1 MNMPFKI
8 YYSNC
13 IQQYN
18 NCLYPNEVDVIDIES
33 LKKAVSHD
41 YVCAKY
47 KDNYRSIDNF
57 ISSNCVG
64 VDFDNDHSNNPDDW
78 ITSTSIK
85 EMFSGVPYLVHY
97 SKSHMKPKV
106 GKGKTEY
113 GPRPR
118 FHVIF
123 LIDEITNAD
132 EYKAIKE
139 RLYDYCPLID
149 PNAKDSARFLAGTAE
164 PLVEYHEG
172 TITLN
177 NFLDDVISEKA
188 FSELGE
194 VIPEGSRN
202 ATMHKIACS
211 LLVKYGISDESK
223 SKYKEASTKCNPP
236 LDKDELNLIWK
247 SAAKFYKN
255 KVITNP
261 SYTKPE
267 EYNKPTEIKW
277 DTPIPFEKPTL
288 PTFPVDALPKIIRD
302 YVVAVAETTQTPV
315 DMAATASLAIM
326 SLCMQGRYRIDGKA
340 DWNEPVN
347 LYTLIIAESSER
359 KSAIISFMTRPVNE
373 YELNYN
379 NTNAGRF
386 EASRMRKSAL
396 ESKKKTV
403 ESQYAK
409 GKASE
414 TDLTEIADK
423 VASFKEEKPK
433 KLYVDDITTE
443 KLTSILSDSGGKTA
457 IISTEGGIF
466 DVLAGMYNKSVNID
480 VFLKGYSGDTIRVDR
495 IGRPSEL
502 IQKPALTILLS
513 VQPSVLSQLI
523 SNSTF
528 EGKGLTTRFLYALP
542 ESLIGK
548 RKFHTSPIPP
558 EVSRLYDMKIKDV
571 LNEEENLID
580 NQTVRLDSEASSL
593 FEAFHDENEKI
604 MGENTEI
611 KTWRGKLV
619 GNVLRIS
626 ALLARFN
633 KDQFN
638 PFFDITPPLVVSKD
652 DMANAIL
659 IGKYYIEHAK
669 ASYLLMGIDP
679 INKQAE
685 YVLANIKK
693 NGFYEFSKRDI
704 LRASRSYKTVDAI
717 TPVLNRLVEYG
728 YIQVKQTNK
737 KTESY
742 LSNPI
747 IFNQNNKEEKHNE
760 QKD

>member
-1 MNMPFKI
+1 MNIPFKI

-18 NCLYPNEVDVIDIES
+18 NCLYPNEVDVTDIES

-64 VDFDNDHSNNPDDW
+64 VDIDNDHSNNPDDW
-78 ITSTSIK
+78 VISASIN

-97 SKSHMKPKV
+97 SKSHMKPKI

-123 LIDEITNAD
+123 LIDEITNAE

-149 PNAKDSARFLAGTAE
+149 PNAKDSARFLAGTTE
-164 PLVEYHEG
+164 PLVEYHKG

-177 NFLDDVISEKA
+177 KFLDDVISEKA

-223 SKYKEASTKCNPP
+223 SKYREAANKCNPP
-236 LDKDELNLIWK
+236 LEKDELNLIWK

-255 KVITNP
+255 KVVTNP
-261 SYTKPE
+261 NYTKPE
-267 EYNKPTEIKW
+267 EYNNPAEIKW

-302 YVVAVAETTQTPV
+302 YVIAVAETTQTPV

-347 LYTLIIAESSER
+347 LYTLIIAEPSER

-396 ESKKKTV
+396 ESKKKTI
-403 ESQYAK
+403 ETQYAK

-414 TDLTEIADK
+414 TDLTEIAEK
-423 VASFKEEKPK
+423 VANFKEEKPK

-443 KLTSILSDSGGKTA
+443 KLTSILSDSDGKTA

-528 EGKGLTTRFLYALP
+528 EGKGLTKRFLYTLP
-542 ESLIGK
+542 KSLIGK

-580 NQTVRLDSEASSL
+580 NQIVRLSSEASTL

-638 PFFDITPPLVVSKD
+638 PFFDITPPLVVSKE

-659 IGKYYIEHAK
+659 IGRYYIEHAK
-669 ASYLLMGIDP
+669 ASYSLMGIDP

-693 NGFYEFSKRDI
+693 NGFYEFTKRDI
-704 LRASRSYKTVDAI
+704 LRASRSFKTVESL

-747 IFNQNNKEEKHNE
+747 IFNQKNKEEK
-760 QKD
+760 

>member
-1 MNMPFKI
+1 MPFKI

>member
-1 MNMPFKI
+1 MNITFKI

-18 NCLYPNEVDVIDIES
+18 NCLYPNEVDVTDIES

-64 VDFDNDHSNNPDDW
+64 VDFDNDHSNNQDDW
-78 ITSTSIK
+78 VTSTSIK

-97 SKSHMKPKV
+97 SKSHMKPKI
-106 GKGKTEY
+106 GKSKTEY

-132 EYKAIKE
+132 DYKAIKE

-177 NFLDDVISEKA
+177 KFLDDVYSEKA

-223 SKYKEASTKCNPP
+223 TKYREASSKCNSP
-236 LDKDELNLIWK
+236 LEKDELNLIWK

-255 KVITNP
+255 KVVTNP

-267 EYNKPTEIKW
+267 EYNKPSEIKW

-288 PTFPVDALPKIIRD
+288 PTFPVDALPKIIKD

-347 LYTLIIAESSER
+347 LYTLIIAEPSER

-396 ESKKKTV
+396 ESKKKTI
-403 ESQYAK
+403 ETQYAK

-414 TDLTEIADK
+414 TDLTDIAEK
-423 VASFKEEKPK
+423 VANFK
-433 KLYVDDITTE
+433 
-443 KLTSILSDSGGKTA
+443 
-457 IISTEGGIF
+457 
-466 DVLAGMYNKSVNID
+466 
-480 VFLKGYSGDTIRVDR
+480 
-495 IGRPSEL
+495 
-502 IQKPALTILLS
+502 
-513 VQPSVLSQLI
+513 
-523 SNSTF
+523 
-528 EGKGLTTRFLYALP
+528 
-542 ESLIGK
+542 
-548 RKFHTSPIPP
+548 
-558 EVSRLYDMKIKDV
+558 
-571 LNEEENLID
+571 
-580 NQTVRLDSEASSL
+580 
-593 FEAFHDENEKI
+593 
-604 MGENTEI
+604 
-611 KTWRGKLV
+611 
-619 GNVLRIS
+619 
-626 ALLARFN
+626 
-633 KDQFN
+633 
-638 PFFDITPPLVVSKD
+638 
-652 DMANAIL
+652 
-659 IGKYYIEHAK
+659 
-669 ASYLLMGIDP
+669 
-679 INKQAE
+679 
-685 YVLANIKK
+685 
-693 NGFYEFSKRDI
+693 
-704 LRASRSYKTVDAI
+704 
-717 TPVLNRLVEYG
+717 
-728 YIQVKQTNK
+728 
-737 KTESY
+737 
-742 LSNPI
+742 
-747 IFNQNNKEEKHNE
+747 
-760 QKD
+760 

>member
-18 NCLYPNEVDVIDIES
+18 NCLYPNEVDVTDIES

-78 ITSTSIK
+78 VTSTSIK

-132 EYKAIKE
+132 DYKAIKE

-149 PNAKDSARFLAGTAE
+149 PNAKDSARFLAGTTE

-177 NFLDDVISEKA
+177 KFLDDVISEKA
-188 FSELGE
+188 FSELVK

-223 SKYKEASTKCNPP
+223 SKYREASSKCNPP
-236 LDKDELNLIWK
+236 LEKDELNLIWK

-255 KVITNP
+255 KVVTNP
-261 SYTKPE
+261 NYTKPE

-288 PTFPVDALPKIIRD
+288 PTFPVDALPKIIKD

-347 LYTLIIAESSER
+347 LYTLIIAEPSER

-396 ESKKKTV
+396 ESKKKTI
-403 ESQYAK
+403 ETQYAK

-414 TDLTEIADK
+414 TDLTEIAEK
-423 VASFKEEKPK
+423 VANFKEEKPK

-558 EVSRLYDMKIKDV
+558 DVSRLYDMKIKDV

-580 NQTVRLDSEASSL
+580 NQIVRLSSEASSL

-659 IGKYYIEHAK
+659 IGRYYIEHAK
-669 ASYLLMGIDP
+669 ASYSLMGIDP

-704 LRASRSYKTVDAI
+704 LRASRSFKTVEAL

-737 KTESY
+737 KIESY

-747 IFNQNNKEEKHNE
+747 IFNQNNKEEK
-760 QKD
+760 

>member
-1 MNMPFKI
+1 
-8 YYSNC
+8 
-13 IQQYN
+13 
-18 NCLYPNEVDVIDIES
+18 
-33 LKKAVSHD
+33 
-41 YVCAKY
+41 
-47 KDNYRSIDNF
+47 
-57 ISSNCVG
+57 
-64 VDFDNDHSNNPDDW
+64 
-78 ITSTSIK
+78 
-85 EMFSGVPYLVHY
+85 
-97 SKSHMKPKV
+97 MKPKV

-149 PNAKDSARFLAGTAE
+149 PNAKDSARFLAGTTE

-172 TITLN
+172 IITLN
-177 NFLDDVISEKA
+177 KFLDDVISEKA

-194 VIPEGSRN
+194 TIPEGSRN

-223 SKYKEASTKCNPP
+223 SKYREAANKCNPP
-236 LDKDELNLIWK
+236 LEKDELNLIWK

-255 KVITNP
+255 KVVTNP

-267 EYNKPTEIKW
+267 EYNKPAEIKW

-288 PTFPVDALPKIIRD
+288 PTFPVDALPKIIKD

-326 SLCMQGRYRIDGKA
+326 SLCMQGRYRIYGKA

-347 LYTLIIAESSER
+347 LYTLIIAEPSER

-396 ESKKKTV
+396 ENKKKTI
-403 ESQYAK
+403 ETQYAK

-414 TDLTEIADK
+414 TDLTEIAEK
-423 VASFKEEKPK
+423 VANFKEEKPK

-443 KLTSILSDSGGKTA
+443 KLTSILSDSDGKTA

-495 IGRPSEL
+495 I
-502 IQKPALTILLS
+502 
-513 VQPSVLSQLI
+513 
-523 SNSTF
+523 
-528 EGKGLTTRFLYALP
+528 
-542 ESLIGK
+542 
-548 RKFHTSPIPP
+548 
-558 EVSRLYDMKIKDV
+558 
-571 LNEEENLID
+571 
-580 NQTVRLDSEASSL
+580 
-593 FEAFHDENEKI
+593 
-604 MGENTEI
+604 
-611 KTWRGKLV
+611 
-619 GNVLRIS
+619 
-626 ALLARFN
+626 
-633 KDQFN
+633 
-638 PFFDITPPLVVSKD
+638 
-652 DMANAIL
+652 
-659 IGKYYIEHAK
+659 
-669 ASYLLMGIDP
+669 
-679 INKQAE
+679 
-685 YVLANIKK
+685 
-693 NGFYEFSKRDI
+693 
-704 LRASRSYKTVDAI
+704 
-717 TPVLNRLVEYG
+717 
-728 YIQVKQTNK
+728 
-737 KTESY
+737 
-742 LSNPI
+742 
-747 IFNQNNKEEKHNE
+747 
-760 QKD
+760 

>member
-18 NCLYPNEVDVIDIES
+18 NCLYPNEVDVTDIES

-78 ITSTSIK
+78 VTSTSIK

-132 EYKAIKE
+132 DYKAIKE

-149 PNAKDSARFLAGTAE
+149 PNAKDSARFLAGTTE

-177 NFLDDVISEKA
+177 KFLDDVISEKA

-223 SKYKEASTKCNPP
+223 TKYREAANKCNPP
-236 LDKDELNLIWK
+236 LEKDELNLIWK

-255 KVITNP
+255 KVVTNP

-267 EYNKPTEIKW
+267 EYNKPIEIKW

-288 PTFPVDALPKIIRD
+288 PTFPIDALPKIIRD

-326 SLCMQGRYRIDGKA
+326 SLCMQGRYKVIGKA

-347 LYTLIIAESSER
+347 LYTLIIAEPSER
-359 KSAIISFMTRPVNE
+359 KSAIIGLMLRPINE
-373 YELNYN
+373 YELKYN
-379 NTNAGRF
+379 QDNGYRF
-386 EASRMRKSAL
+386 EASRIHKSAL
-396 ESKKKTV
+396 EIKKKTI
-403 ESQYAK
+403 ENQFAK
-409 GKASE
+409 GKA
-414 TDLTEIADK
+414 TENDVTEVSK
-423 VASFKEEKPK
+423 QLDSFKEVKPK

-443 KLTSILSDSGGKTA
+443 KLTSVLADSDGRTA
-457 IISTEGGIF
+457 VISTEGGIF

-480 VFLKGYSGDTIRVDR
+480 VFLKSYSGDSIRVDR
-495 IGRPSEL
+495 IGRSGSFIKHPT
-502 IQKPALTILLS
+502 LTILLS

-523 SNSTF
+523 SNTTF

-548 RKFHTSPIPP
+548 RKFHTSPIPS
-558 EVSRLYDMKIKDV
+558 EVSRLYDMKVKDV

-580 NQTVRLDSEASSL
+580 DQIVRLSSEASAI

-638 PFFDITPPLVVSKD
+638 PFFDITPSLEISKD
-652 DMANAIL
+652 DMANAIS
-659 IGKYYIEHAK
+659 IGRYYIEHAK
-669 ASYLLMGIDP
+669 ASYSLMGIDP

-685 YVLANIKK
+685 YVLSNIKK
-693 NGFYEFSKRDI
+693 NGFYEFSKRNI
-704 LRASRSYKTVDAI
+704 LRASRSFKTVEAL

-747 IFNQNNKEEKHNE
+747 IFNQNNKEEK
-760 QKD
+760 

>member
-1 MNMPFKI
+1 MNIPFKI
-8 YYSNC
+8 YCSNC

-18 NCLYPNEVDVIDIES
+18 NCLYPNEVEVTDIES

-78 ITSTSIK
+78 VTSTSIK

-132 EYKAIKE
+132 EYKALKE

-149 PNAKDSARFLAGTAE
+149 PNAKDSARFLAGTNE

-177 NFLDDVISEKA
+177 KFLDDVISEKA
-188 FSELGE
+188 FRELGE
-194 VIPEGSRN
+194 VIPEGLRN

-223 SKYKEASTKCNPP
+223 SKYREASSKCNPP
-236 LDKDELNLIWK
+236 LEKDELNLIWK

-255 KVITNP
+255 KVVTNP

-267 EYNKPTEIKW
+267 IYNKPTEIKW

-288 PTFPVDALPKIIRD
+288 PTFPVDALPKIIKD
-302 YVVAVAETTQTPV
+302 YVVALAETTQTPV

-347 LYTLIIAESSER
+347 LYTLIIAEPSER

-379 NTNAGRF
+379 NTNEGRF

-396 ESKKKTV
+396 ESKKKTI
-403 ESQYAK
+403 ETQYAK

-414 TDLTEIADK
+414 TDLTEIAEK
-423 VASFKEEKPK
+423 VANFKEEKPK

-580 NQTVRLDSEASSL
+580 NQIVRLSSEASSL

-626 ALLARFN
+626 AILARFN

-638 PFFDITPPLVVSKD
+638 PFFDITPPLVVSKE
-652 DMANAIL
+652 DMANAIS
-659 IGKYYIEHAK
+659 IGRYYIEHAK
-669 ASYLLMGIDP
+669 ASYSLMGIDP

-685 YVLANIKK
+685 YVIANIKK

-747 IFNQNNKEEKHNE
+747 IFNQNNKEEK
-760 QKD
+760 

>member
-1 MNMPFKI
+1 MNITFKI

-18 NCLYPNEVDVIDIES
+18 NCLYPNEVDVTDIES

-64 VDFDNDHSNNPDDW
+64 VDFDNDHSNNQDDW
-78 ITSTSIK
+78 VTSTSIK

-97 SKSHMKPKV
+97 SKSHMKPKI
-106 GKGKTEY
+106 GKSKTEY

-132 EYKAIKE
+132 DYKAIKE

-177 NFLDDVISEKA
+177 KFLDDVYSEKA

-223 SKYKEASTKCNPP
+223 TKYREASSKCNPP
-236 LDKDELNLIWK
+236 LEKDELNLIWK

-255 KVITNP
+255 KVVTNP

-267 EYNKPTEIKW
+267 EYNKPSEIKW

-288 PTFPVDALPKIIRD
+288 PTFPVDALPKIIKD

-315 DMAATASLAIM
+315 DMTATASLAIM

-347 LYTLIIAESSER
+347 LYTLIIAEPSER

-396 ESKKKTV
+396 ESKKKTI
-403 ESQYAK
+403 ETQYAK

-414 TDLTEIADK
+414 TDLTDIAEK
-423 VASFKEEKPK
+423 VANFKEEKPK

-580 NQTVRLDSEASSL
+580 NQIVRLSSDASSL

-659 IGKYYIEHAK
+659 IGRYYIEHAK
-669 ASYLLMGIDP
+669 ASYSLMGIDP
-679 INKQAE
+679 INKLAE

-704 LRASRSYKTVDAI
+704 L
-717 TPVLNRLVEYG
+717 
-728 YIQVKQTNK
+728 
-737 KTESY
+737 
-742 LSNPI
+742 
-747 IFNQNNKEEKHNE
+747 
-760 QKD
+760 

>member
-1 MNMPFKI
+1 MRPFDL
-8 YYSNC
+8 YYAKVT
-13 IQQYN
+13 QQYN
-18 NCLYPNEVDVIDIES
+18 NSDYPFLAHIES
-33 LKKAVSHD
+33 INDLKKVVIYD
-41 YVCAKY
+41 IVGAKY
-47 KDNYRSIDNF
+47 KNNHRGKDNF
-57 ISSNCVG
+57 IESNCILL
-64 VDFDNDHSNNPDDW
+64 DIDNDHTEDKSLHVDHNVLAASIMPDVEFYAN
-78 ITSTSIK
+78 T
-85 EMFSGVPYLVHY
+85 
-97 SKSHMKPKV
+97 SKSHNKWKDN
-106 GKGKTEY
+106 Y
-113 GPRPR
+113 SPRPR
-118 FHVIF
+118 EHFMF
-123 LIDEITNAD
+123 PLSKSITSAD
-132 EYKAIKE
+132 EYSALKDKICEYFPFFDNK
-139 RLYDYCPLID
+139 
-149 PNAKDSARFLAGTAE
+149 AKDSARFLAGNIETE
-164 PLVEYHEG
+164 VYYHSGSITIDEYIKDLE
-172 TITLN
+172 N
-177 NFLDDVISEKA
+177 EKT
-188 FSELGE
+188 FESLGE
-194 VIPEGSRN
+194 IIPEGSRN

-211 LLVKYGISDESK
+211 LIIKYGICDTSK
-223 SKYKEASTKCNPP
+223 EKYKEASTKCNPP
-236 LDKDELNLIWK
+236 LEKDELNTIWK
-247 SAAKFYKN
+247 SAAKFYKS

-261 SYTKPE
+261 EYKQPAD
-267 EYNKPTEIKW
+267 YNKTPEVKW
-277 DTPIPFEKPTL
+277 DTPIPFAKVTL
-288 PTFPVDALPKIIRD
+288 PTFPVDALPKVIKD

-326 SLCMQGRYRIDGKA
+326 SLCMQGRYKVVGKA
-340 DWNEPVN
+340 DWTEPVN
-347 LYTLIIAESSER
+347 LYTLIIAEPSER
-359 KSAIISFMTRPVNE
+359 KSAIIGFMTRPVNE

-379 NTNAGRF
+379 QFNAARF

-396 ESKKKTV
+396 ETKKKTI

-409 GKASE
+409 GKATE
-414 TDLTEIADK
+414 NDVTDIAEQITN
-423 VASFKEEKPK
+423 FKEIKPK

-457 IISTEGGIF
+457 VISTEGGIF

-495 IGRPSEL
+495 IGRQSEL
-502 IQKPALTILLS
+502 IKNPSLTILLS

-523 SNSTF
+523 NNATF
-528 EGKGLTTRFLYALP
+528 EGKGLTTRFLYAIP

-548 RKFHTSPIPP
+548 RKFNTSPIPS
-558 EVSRLYDMKIKDV
+558 EISRLYDMKIKDV

-580 NQTVRLDSEASSL
+580 NQIVRLSGEASSL
-593 FEAFHDENEKI
+593 FEAFHNENEKI

-638 PFFDITPPLVVSKD
+638 PFFDITPPLVVSEE
-652 DMANAIL
+652 DMSNAIL
-659 IGKYYIEHAK
+659 IGRYYIEHAK
-669 ASYLLMGIDP
+669 ASYSIMGIDP

-704 LRASRSYKTVDAI
+704 LRASRSFKTVESL

-747 IFNQNNKEEKHNE
+747 IFNQNNKEEK
-760 QKD
+760 

>member
-1 MNMPFKI
+1 MNIPFKI

-18 NCLYPNEVDVIDIES
+18 NCLYPNEVDVTDIES

-64 VDFDNDHSNNPDDW
+64 VDIDNDHSNNPDDW
-78 ITSTSIK
+78 VISASIN

-97 SKSHMKPKV
+97 SKSHMKPKI

-123 LIDEITNAD
+123 LIDEITNAE

-149 PNAKDSARFLAGTAE
+149 PNAKDSARFLAGTTE
-164 PLVEYHEG
+164 PLVEYHKG

-177 NFLDDVISEKA
+177 KFLDDVISEKA

-223 SKYKEASTKCNPP
+223 SKYREAANKCNPP
-236 LDKDELNLIWK
+236 LEKDELNLIWK

-255 KVITNP
+255 KVVTNP
-261 SYTKPE
+261 NYIKPE
-267 EYNKPTEIKW
+267 EYNNPAEIKW

-302 YVVAVAETTQTPV
+302 YVIAVAETTQTPV

-347 LYTLIIAESSER
+347 LYTLIIAEPSER

-396 ESKKKTV
+396 ESKKKTI
-403 ESQYAK
+403 ETQYAK

-414 TDLTEIADK
+414 TDLTEIAEK
-423 VASFKEEKPK
+423 VANFKEEKPK

-443 KLTSILSDSGGKTA
+443 KLTSILSDSDGKTA

-528 EGKGLTTRFLYALP
+528 EGKGLTTRFLYTLP
-542 ESLIGK
+542 KSLIGK

-580 NQTVRLDSEASSL
+580 NQIVRLSSEASTL

-638 PFFDITPPLVVSKD
+638 PFFDITPPLVVSKE

-659 IGKYYIEHAK
+659 IGRYYIEHAK
-669 ASYLLMGIDP
+669 ASYSLMGIDT

-693 NGFYEFSKRDI
+693 NGFYEFTKRDI
-704 LRASRSYKTVDAI
+704 LRASRSFKTVESL

-747 IFNQNNKEEKHNE
+747 IFNQKNKEEK
-760 QKD
+760 

>member
-1 MNMPFKI
+1 MNIPFKI

-18 NCLYPNEVDVIDIES
+18 NCLYPNEVDVTDIES

-78 ITSTSIK
+78 VTSTSIQ
-85 EMFSGVPYLVHY
+85 EMFSGVPFLVHY
-97 SKSHMKPKV
+97 SKSHMKPKT

-113 GPRPR
+113 SPRPR

-132 EYKAIKE
+132 DYKAIKE

-149 PNAKDSARFLAGTAE
+149 PNAKDSARFLAGTTE

-177 NFLDDVISEKA
+177 KFLDDVISEKA
-188 FSELGE
+188 FSELDE

-202 ATMHKIACS
+202 ATMHRIACS

-223 SKYKEASTKCNPP
+223 SKYREASSKCNPP
-236 LDKDELNLIWK
+236 LEKDELNLIWK

-255 KVITNP
+255 KVVTNP
-261 SYTKPE
+261 SYKKPE
-267 EYNKPTEIKW
+267 EYNKPAEIKW

-288 PTFPVDALPKIIRD
+288 PTFPIDALPKIIRD

-347 LYTLIIAESSER
+347 LYTLIIAEPSER

-396 ESKKKTV
+396 ESKKKTI
-403 ESQYAK
+403 ETQYAK

-414 TDLTEIADK
+414 TDLTEIAEK
-423 VASFKEEKPK
+423 VANFKEEKPK

-558 EVSRLYDMKIKDV
+558 EVSRLYDMKIKDI

-580 NQTVRLDSEASSL
+580 NQIVRLSSEASTL

-638 PFFDITPPLVVSKD
+638 PFFDITPPLVVSKE
-652 DMANAIL
+652 DMANAIS
-659 IGKYYIEHAK
+659 IGRYYIEHAK
-669 ASYLLMGIDP
+669 ASYSLMGIDP

-704 LRASRSYKTVDAI
+704 LRASRSFKNVDSL

-747 IFNQNNKEEKHNE
+747 IFNQNNKEEK
-760 QKD
+760 

>member
-1 MNMPFKI
+1 MNIPFKI

-13 IQQYN
+13 LQQYN
-18 NCLYPNEVDVIDIES
+18 NCLYPNEVDVTDIES

-78 ITSTSIK
+78 VTSTSIN
-85 EMFSGVPYLVHY
+85 EMFSGVPHLVHY
-97 SKSHMKPKV
+97 SKSHMKPKI

-149 PNAKDSARFLAGTAE
+149 PNAKDSARFLAGTTE

-177 NFLDDVISEKA
+177 KFLDDVISEKA

-223 SKYKEASTKCNPP
+223 SKYREAARKCKPP
-236 LDKDELNLIWK
+236 LEKAELNLIWK

-255 KVITNP
+255 KVVTNP
-261 SYTKPE
+261 NYTKPE
-267 EYNKPTEIKW
+267 EYNKPAEIKW
-277 DTPIPFEKPTL
+277 DTPIPFEKPAL
-288 PTFPVDALPKIIRD
+288 PTFPVDALPKIIKD

-326 SLCMQGRYRIDGKA
+326 SLCMQGRYKVIGKA

-347 LYTLIIAESSER
+347 LYTLIIAEASER
-359 KSAIISFMTRPVNE
+359 KSAIIGLMLRPINE
-373 YELNYN
+373 YELKYN
-379 NTNAGRF
+379 QDNGYRF
-386 EASRMRKSAL
+386 EASRIHKSAL
-396 ESKKKTV
+396 EIKKKTI
-403 ESQYAK
+403 ENQFAK
-409 GKASE
+409 GKA
-414 TDLTEIADK
+414 TENDVTEVSK
-423 VASFKEEKPK
+423 QLDSFKEVKPK

-443 KLTSILSDSGGKTA
+443 KLTSVLADSDGKTA

-480 VFLKGYSGDTIRVDR
+480 VFLKSYSGDSIRVDR
-495 IGRPSEL
+495 IGRSGSFIKHPT
-502 IQKPALTILLS
+502 LTILLS

-523 SNSTF
+523 SNTTF

-548 RKFHTSPIPP
+548 RKFHTSPIPL

-580 NQTVRLDSEASSL
+580 NQIVRLSSEASAI

-659 IGKYYIEHAK
+659 IGRYYIEHAK
-669 ASYLLMGIDP
+669 ASYSLMGIDP

-704 LRASRSYKTVDAI
+704 LRASRSFKTVESL

-747 IFNQNNKEEKHNE
+747 IFNQNNKEEK
-760 QKD
+760 

>member
-1 MNMPFKI
+1 MNIPFKI

-18 NCLYPNEVDVIDIES
+18 NCLYPNEIDVTDIES

-78 ITSTSIK
+78 VTSTSIK

-149 PNAKDSARFLAGTAE
+149 PNAKDSARFLAGTTE

-177 NFLDDVISEKA
+177 KFLDDVISEKA

-223 SKYKEASTKCNPP
+223 SKYREAANKCNPP
-236 LDKDELNLIWK
+236 LEKDELNLIWK

-255 KVITNP
+255 KVVTNP
-261 SYTKPE
+261 SYTKPK
-267 EYNKPTEIKW
+267 EYNKPAEIKW

-288 PTFPVDALPKIIRD
+288 PTFPVDALPKIIKD

-347 LYTLIIAESSER
+347 LYTLIIAEPSER
-359 KSAIISFMTRPVNE
+359 KSAIIGLMLRPINE
-373 YELNYN
+373 YELKYN
-379 NTNAGRF
+379 QDNGYRF
-386 EASRMRKSAL
+386 EASRIHKSAL
-396 ESKKKTV
+396 EIKKKTI
-403 ESQYAK
+403 ENQFAK
-409 GKASE
+409 GKA
-414 TDLTEIADK
+414 TENDVTEVSK
-423 VASFKEEKPK
+423 QLDSFKEVKPK

-443 KLTSILSDSGGKTA
+443 KLTSLLADSDGKTA

-480 VFLKGYSGDTIRVDR
+480 VFLKSYSGDSIRVAR
-495 IGRPSEL
+495 IGRSGSFIKHPT
-502 IQKPALTILLS
+502 LTILLS

-523 SNSTF
+523 SNTTF

-580 NQTVRLDSEASSL
+580 NQIVRLSTEASTL

-638 PFFDITPPLVVSKD
+638 PFFDITPPLVVSKE

-659 IGKYYIEHAK
+659 IGRYYIEHAK
-669 ASYLLMGIDP
+669 ASYSLMGIDP

-704 LRASRSYKTVDAI
+704 LRASRSFKTVESL

-747 IFNQNNKEEKHNE
+747 IFNQNNKEEK
-760 QKD
+760 

>member
-18 NCLYPNEVDVIDIES
+18 NCLYPNEVDVTDIES

-78 ITSTSIK
+78 VTSTSIT
-85 EMFSGVPYLVHY
+85 EMFSGVPHLVHY
-97 SKSHMKPKV
+97 SKSHMKPKI

-132 EYKAIKE
+132 DYKAIKE

-149 PNAKDSARFLAGTAE
+149 PNAKDSARFLAGTTE

-177 NFLDDVISEKA
+177 KFLDDVISEKA

-223 SKYKEASTKCNPP
+223 SKYREAANKCNPP
-236 LDKDELNLIWK
+236 LEKDELNLIWK

-255 KVITNP
+255 KVVTNP
-261 SYTKPE
+261 SYKKPE
-267 EYNKPTEIKW
+267 EYNKPAEIKW

-288 PTFPVDALPKIIRD
+288 PTFPIDALPKIIKD

-347 LYTLIIAESSER
+347 LYTLIIAEPSER

-396 ESKKKTV
+396 ESKKKTI
-403 ESQYAK
+403 ETQYAK

-414 TDLTEIADK
+414 TDLTEIAEK
-423 VASFKEEKPK
+423 VANFKEEKPK

-580 NQTVRLDSEASSL
+580 NQIVRLSSEASSL

-659 IGKYYIEHAK
+659 IGRYYIEHAK
-669 ASYLLMGIDP
+669 ASYSLMGIDP

-704 LRASRSYKTVDAI
+704 LRASRSFKTVESL
-717 TPVLNRLVEYG
+717 TSVLNRLVEYG

-747 IFNQNNKEEKHNE
+747 IFNQNNKEEK
-760 QKD
+760 

>member
-1 MNMPFKI
+1 MKAIYKI
-8 YYSNC
+8 CYSNYV
-13 IQQYN
+13 QKYN
-18 NCLYPNEVDVIDIES
+18 NCLYPHEINVVDIDS
-33 LKKAVSHD
+33 LKKAVSYD
-41 YVCAKY
+41 YVCAAY
-47 KDNYRSIDNF
+47 KGNYRSIDNF
-57 ISSNCVG
+57 TSSNCIG
-64 VDFDNDHSNNPDDW
+64 VDFDNDHSNNPEDW
-78 ITSTSIK
+78 ITSDSIK
-85 EMFSGVPYLVHY
+85 NMFRDVPFLVHY
-97 SKSHMKPKV
+97 SKSHMKPKI
-106 GKGKTEY
+106 GKGKTDF

-123 LIDEITNAD
+123 LIDEINNESD
-132 EYKAIKE
+132 YKALKE
-139 RLYDYCPLID
+139 RLFNYCPLID
-149 PNAKDSARFLAGTAE
+149 YNAKDSARFLAGTPNPE
-164 PLVEYHEG
+164 VEWIDG
-172 TITLN
+172 NITLN
-177 NFLDDVISEKA
+177 QFLDDVYSEKA
-188 FSELGE
+188 FSELDE
-194 VIPEGSRN
+194 IIPEGSRN

-211 LLVKYGISDESK
+211 LIIKCGICDTSREK
-223 SKYKEASTKCNPP
+223 FVEASKKCNPP
-236 LDKDELNLIWK
+236 LEKDELRTIWK
-247 SAAKFYKN
+247 SASKFYKN

-261 SYTKPE
+261 QYQKPE
-267 EYNKPTEIKW
+267 EYNKPTEIIW
-277 DTPIPFEKPTL
+277 DAPIPFDKVSL
-288 PTFPVDALPKIIRD
+288 PTFPVDALPKVIKD

-347 LYTLIIAESSER
+347 LYTLIIAEPSER

-396 ESKKKTV
+396 ESKKKTI
-403 ESQYAK
+403 ETQYAK

-414 TDLTEIADK
+414 TDLTDIAEK
-423 VASFKEEKPK
+423 VANFKEEKPK

-443 KLTSILSDSGGKTA
+443 KLISILSDSGGKTA

-502 IQKPALTILLS
+502 IQKPSLTILLS

-580 NQTVRLDSEASSL
+580 NQIVRLSSEASSL

-638 PFFDITPPLVVSKD
+638 PFFDITPPLVVSKE
-652 DMANAIL
+652 DMSNAIL
-659 IGKYYIEHAK
+659 IGRYYIEHAK
-669 ASYLLMGIDP
+669 ASYSLMGIDP
-679 INKQAE
+679 INNQAE
-685 YVLANIKK
+685 YVLSNIKK

-704 LRASRSYKTVDAI
+704 LRASRSFKTVESL

-747 IFNQNNKEEKHNE
+747 IFNQNNKEEK
-760 QKD
+760 

>member
-1 MNMPFKI
+1 MNIPFKI

-18 NCLYPNEVDVIDIES
+18 NCLYPNEVDVTDIES

-78 ITSTSIK
+78 VTSTSIK

-97 SKSHMKPKV
+97 SKSHMKPKI
-106 GKGKTEY
+106 GKSKTEY

-149 PNAKDSARFLAGTAE
+149 PNAKDSARFLAGTTE

-177 NFLDDVISEKA
+177 KFLDDVINEKA

-223 SKYKEASTKCNPP
+223 SKYREASSKCNPP
-236 LDKDELNLIWK
+236 LEKDELNLIWK

-255 KVITNP
+255 KVVTNP

-288 PTFPVDALPKIIRD
+288 PTFPVDALPKIIKD

-347 LYTLIIAESSER
+347 LYTLIIAEPSER

-396 ESKKKTV
+396 ESKKKTI
-403 ESQYAK
+403 ETQYAK

-414 TDLTEIADK
+414 TDLTEIAEK
-423 VASFKEEKPK
+423 VANFKEEKPK

-580 NQTVRLDSEASSL
+580 NQIVRLSSEASAL

-659 IGKYYIEHAK
+659 IGRYYIEHAK
-669 ASYLLMGIDP
+669 ASYSLMGIDP

-747 IFNQNNKEEKHNE
+747 IFNLNNKEEK
-760 QKD
+760 

>member
-1 MNMPFKI
+1 MNIPFKI

-18 NCLYPNEVDVIDIES
+18 NCLYPNEIDVTDIES

-78 ITSTSIK
+78 VTSTSIQ

-97 SKSHMKPKV
+97 SKSHMKPKI

-132 EYKAIKE
+132 EYKTIKE

-149 PNAKDSARFLAGTAE
+149 PNAKDSARFLAGTTE

-177 NFLDDVISEKA
+177 KFLDDVISEKA
-188 FSELGE
+188 FSELVK

-202 ATMHKIACS
+202 ATMHRIACS
-211 LLVKYGISDESK
+211 LLVKYGVSDESK
-223 SKYKEASTKCNPP
+223 TKYREAANKCNPP
-236 LDKDELNLIWK
+236 LEKDELNLIWK

-255 KVITNP
+255 KVVTNP
-261 SYTKPE
+261 NYTKPE

-288 PTFPVDALPKIIRD
+288 PTFPVDALPKIIKD

-347 LYTLIIAESSER
+347 LYTLIIAEPSER

-396 ESKKKTV
+396 ESKKKTI
-403 ESQYAK
+403 ETQYAK

-414 TDLTEIADK
+414 TDLTEIAEK
-423 VASFKEEKPK
+423 VANFKEEKPK

-580 NQTVRLDSEASSL
+580 NQIVRLSSEASSL

-633 KDQFN
+633 KNQFN

-659 IGKYYIEHAK
+659 IGRYYIEHAK
-669 ASYLLMGIDP
+669 ASYSLMGIDP

-704 LRASRSYKTVDAI
+704 LRASRSFKTVESL
-717 TPVLNRLVEYG
+717 TSVLNRLVEYG

-747 IFNQNNKEEKHNE
+747 IFNQNNKEEK
-760 QKD
+760 

>member
-1 MNMPFKI
+1 MNIPFKI

-18 NCLYPNEVDVIDIES
+18 NCLYPNEVDVTDIES

-64 VDFDNDHSNNPDDW
+64 VDFDNDHSNNPNDW
-78 ITSTSIK
+78 VTSTSIK

-97 SKSHMKPKV
+97 SKSHMKLKI

-118 FHVIF
+118 FHIIF

-132 EYKAIKE
+132 EYKALKE
-139 RLYDYCPLID
+139 RLFDYCPLID
-149 PNAKDSARFLAGTAE
+149 PNAKDSARFLAGTTE

-177 NFLDDVISEKA
+177 KFLDDVISEKA

-223 SKYKEASTKCNPP
+223 SKYREAANKCNPP
-236 LDKDELNLIWK
+236 LEKDELNLIWK
-247 SAAKFYKN
+247 SAAKFYMN

-302 YVVAVAETTQTPV
+302 YAVAVAETTQTPV

-347 LYTLIIAESSER
+347 LYTLIIAEPSER

-396 ESKKKTV
+396 ESKKKTI
-403 ESQYAK
+403 ETQYAK
-409 GKASE
+409 GKATE
-414 TDLTEIADK
+414 TDLTEIAEK
-423 VASFKEEKPK
+423 AANFKEEKPK

-443 KLTSILSDSGGKTA
+443 KLTSILSDSDGKTA

-580 NQTVRLDSEASSL
+580 NQIVRLSSEASSL

-638 PFFDITPPLVVSKD
+638 PFFDITPPLVVSKE

-659 IGKYYIEHAK
+659 IGRYYIEHAK
-669 ASYLLMGIDP
+669 ASYSLMGIDP

-704 LRASRSYKTVDAI
+704 LRASRFFKTVESL

-728 YIQVKQTNK
+728 YIQVKQINK

-747 IFNQNNKEEKHNE
+747 IFNLNNKEEK
-760 QKD
+760 

>member
-18 NCLYPNEVDVIDIES
+18 NCLYPNEVDVTDIES

-78 ITSTSIK
+78 VTSTSIK

-132 EYKAIKE
+132 DYKAIKE

-149 PNAKDSARFLAGTAE
+149 PNAKDSARFLAGTTE

-177 NFLDDVISEKA
+177 KFLDDVISEKP

-223 SKYKEASTKCNPP
+223 SKYREASSKCNPP
-236 LDKDELNLIWK
+236 LEKDELNLIWK

-267 EYNKPTEIKW
+267 EYNKQAEIKW

-288 PTFPVDALPKIIRD
+288 PTFPVDALPKIIKD

-347 LYTLIIAESSER
+347 LYTLIIAEPSER

-396 ESKKKTV
+396 ESKKKTI
-403 ESQYAK
+403 ETQYAK

-414 TDLTEIADK
+414 TDLTEIAEK
-423 VASFKEEKPK
+423 VANFKEEKPK

-580 NQTVRLDSEASSL
+580 NQIVRLSTEASTL

-659 IGKYYIEHAK
+659 IGRYYIEHAK
-669 ASYLLMGIDP
+669 ASYSLMGIDP

-704 LRASRSYKTVDAI
+704 LRASRSFKTVEAL

-737 KTESY
+737 KIESY

-747 IFNQNNKEEKHNE
+747 IFNQNNKEEK
-760 QKD
+760 

>member
-1 MNMPFKI
+1 MNIPFKI

-18 NCLYPNEVDVIDIES
+18 NCLYPNEIDVTDIES
-33 LKKAVSHD
+33 LKKTVSHD

-78 ITSTSIK
+78 VTSTSIK

-118 FHVIF
+118 FHIVF

-132 EYKAIKE
+132 DYKAIKE
-139 RLYDYCPLID
+139 RLFDYCPLID
-149 PNAKDSARFLAGTAE
+149 PNAKDSARFLAGTIE

-177 NFLDDVISEKA
+177 KFLDDVTSEKA

-194 VIPEGSRN
+194 VIPEGTRN

-211 LLVKYGISDESK
+211 LLVKYGVSDESK
-223 SKYKEASTKCNPP
+223 TKYREAANKCNPP
-236 LDKDELNLIWK
+236 LEKDELNLIWK

-255 KVITNP
+255 KVVTNP

-267 EYNKPTEIKW
+267 EYNKPSEIKW

-347 LYTLIIAESSER
+347 LYTLIIAEPSER

-396 ESKKKTV
+396 ESKKKTI
-403 ESQYAK
+403 ETQYAK
-409 GKASE
+409 GKATE
-414 TDLTEIADK
+414 TDLTEIAEK
-423 VASFKEEKPK
+423 VANFKEEKPK

-580 NQTVRLDSEASSL
+580 NQIVRLSREASSL
-593 FEAFHDENEKI
+593 FETFHDENEKI

-638 PFFDITPPLVVSKD
+638 PFFDITPSLVVSKD

-659 IGKYYIEHAK
+659 IGRYYIEHAK
-669 ASYLLMGIDP
+669 ASYSLMGIDP

-747 IFNQNNKEEKHNE
+747 IFNQNNMEEK
-760 QKD
+760 

>member
-18 NCLYPNEVDVIDIES
+18 NCLYPNEIDVADIES
-33 LKKAVSHD
+33 LKKTVSHD

-78 ITSTSIK
+78 VTSASIK

-123 LIDEITNAD
+123 LIDGITNAD

-149 PNAKDSARFLAGTAE
+149 PNAKDSARFLAGTTE

-177 NFLDDVISEKA
+177 KFLDDVYSEKA
-188 FSELGE
+188 FRELGE

-223 SKYKEASTKCNPP
+223 SKYREASSKCNPP
-236 LDKDELNLIWK
+236 LEKDELNLIWK

-255 KVITNP
+255 KVVTNP

-267 EYNKPTEIKW
+267 KYNKPTEIKW

-288 PTFPVDALPKIIRD
+288 PTFPVDALPKIIKD

-326 SLCMQGRYRIDGKA
+326 SLCMQGRYKVIGKA

-347 LYTLIIAESSER
+347 LYTLIIAEPSER

-396 ESKKKTV
+396 ESKKQTI
-403 ESQYAK
+403 ETQYAK

-414 TDLTEIADK
+414 TDLTEIAEK
-423 VASFKEEKPK
+423 VANFKEEKPK

-571 LNEEENLID
+571 LNEEENLVD
-580 NQTVRLDSEASSL
+580 NQIVRLSSEASSL
-593 FEAFHDENEKI
+593 FETFHDENEKI

-638 PFFDITPPLVVSKD
+638 PFFDITPPLVVSKE

-659 IGKYYIEHAK
+659 IGRYYIEHAK
-669 ASYLLMGIDP
+669 ASYSLMGIDP

-685 YVLANIKK
+685 YVLTNIKK

-747 IFNQNNKEEKHNE
+747 IFNQNNKEEK
-760 QKD
+760 

>member
-1 MNMPFKI
+1 MNIPFKI

-18 NCLYPNEVDVIDIES
+18 NCLYPNEVDATDIES

-78 ITSTSIK
+78 VTSTSIK

-97 SKSHMKPKV
+97 SKSHMKPKI

-149 PNAKDSARFLAGTAE
+149 SNAKDSARFLAGTTE

-177 NFLDDVISEKA
+177 KFLDDVVSEKA

-223 SKYKEASTKCNPP
+223 SKYREASSKCNPP
-236 LDKDELNLIWK
+236 LEKDELNLIWK

-255 KVITNP
+255 KVVTNP

-267 EYNKPTEIKW
+267 EYNKPSEIKW

-288 PTFPVDALPKIIRD
+288 PTFPIDALPKIIKD

-347 LYTLIIAESSER
+347 LYTLIIAEPSER

-396 ESKKKTV
+396 ESKKKTI
-403 ESQYAK
+403 ETQYAK
-409 GKASE
+409 GKATE
-414 TDLTEIADK
+414 TDLTEIAEK
-423 VASFKEEKPK
+423 VANFKEEKPK

-443 KLTSILSDSGGKTA
+443 KLTSILSDSDGKTA

-513 VQPSVLSQLI
+513 AQPSVLSQLI

-580 NQTVRLDSEASSL
+580 NQIVRLSSDASSL

-638 PFFDITPPLVVSKD
+638 PFFDITPPLVVSKE

-659 IGKYYIEHAK
+659 IGRYYIEHAK
-669 ASYLLMGIDP
+669 ASYSLMGIDP

-704 LRASRSYKTVDAI
+704 LRASRSFKTVESL

-747 IFNQNNKEEKHNE
+747 IFNQNNKEEK
-760 QKD
+760 

>member
-1 MNMPFKI
+1 MNITFKI

-18 NCLYPNEVDVIDIES
+18 NCLYPNEVDVTDIES

-64 VDFDNDHSNNPDDW
+64 VDFDNDHSNNQDDW
-78 ITSTSIK
+78 VTSTSIK

-97 SKSHMKPKV
+97 SKSHMKPKI
-106 GKGKTEY
+106 GKSKTEY

-132 EYKAIKE
+132 DYKAIKE

-177 NFLDDVISEKA
+177 KFLDDVYSEKA

-223 SKYKEASTKCNPP
+223 TKYREASSKCNPP
-236 LDKDELNLIWK
+236 LEKDELNLIWK

-255 KVITNP
+255 KVVTNP

-267 EYNKPTEIKW
+267 EYNKPSEIKW

-288 PTFPVDALPKIIRD
+288 PTFPVDALPKIIKD

-347 LYTLIIAESSER
+347 LYTLIIAEPSER

-396 ESKKKTV
+396 ESKKKTI
-403 ESQYAK
+403 ETQYAK

-414 TDLTEIADK
+414 TDLTEIAEK
-423 VASFKEEKPK
+423 VANFKEEKPK

-443 KLTSILSDSGGKTA
+443 KLTSILSDSDGKTA

-528 EGKGLTTRFLYALP
+528 EGKGLTTRFLYTLP
-542 ESLIGK
+542 KSLIGK

-580 NQTVRLDSEASSL
+580 NQIVRLSSEASTL

-638 PFFDITPPLVVSKD
+638 PFFDITPPLVVSKE

-659 IGKYYIEHAK
+659 IGRYYIEHAK
-669 ASYLLMGIDP
+669 ASYSLMGIDP

-685 YVLANIKK
+685 YVLSNIKK

-704 LRASRSYKTVDAI
+704 LRASRSFKTVESL

-737 KTESY
+737 KIESY

-747 IFNQNNKEEKHNE
+747 IFNQNNKEEK
-760 QKD
+760 

>member
-18 NCLYPNEVDVIDIES
+18 NCLYPNEIDVADIES

-78 ITSTSIK
+78 VTSTSIK
-85 EMFSGVPYLVHY
+85 EMFSGVPYLLHY
-97 SKSHMKPKV
+97 SKSHMKPKI

-123 LIDEITNAD
+123 LIDEITNTD

-149 PNAKDSARFLAGTAE
+149 PNAKDSARFLAGTNE

-177 NFLDDVISEKA
+177 KFLDDVISEKA

-223 SKYKEASTKCNPP
+223 FKYRDASSKCNPP
-236 LDKDELNLIWK
+236 LEKDELNLIWK

-255 KVITNP
+255 KVVTNP
-261 SYTKPE
+261 SYTMPE

-277 DTPIPFEKPTL
+277 DTPIPFEKPSL
-288 PTFPVDALPKIIRD
+288 PTFPVDALPKIIKD

-347 LYTLIIAESSER
+347 LYTLIIAEPSER

-379 NTNAGRF
+379 NTNEGRF

-396 ESKKKTV
+396 ESKKKTI
-403 ESQYAK
+403 ETQYAK

-414 TDLTEIADK
+414 TDLTEIAEK
-423 VASFKEEKPK
+423 VANFKEEKPK

-580 NQTVRLDSEASSL
+580 NQIVRLSSEASTL
-593 FEAFHDENEKI
+593 FEAFHNENEKI

-638 PFFDITPPLVVSKD
+638 PFFDITPPLVVSKE

-659 IGKYYIEHAK
+659 IGRYYIEHAK
-669 ASYLLMGIDP
+669 ASYSLMGIDP

-685 YVLANIKK
+685 YVLSNIKK

-737 KTESY
+737 KPESY

-747 IFNQNNKEEKHNE
+747 IFNQNNKEEK
-760 QKD
+760 

>member
-1 MNMPFKI
+1 MNITFKI

-18 NCLYPNEVDVIDIES
+18 NCLYPNEINVTDIES

-78 ITSTSIK
+78 VTSASIK

-97 SKSHMKPKV
+97 SKSHMKPKI

-149 PNAKDSARFLAGTAE
+149 PNAKDSARFLAGTNE

-177 NFLDDVISEKA
+177 KFLDDVISEKA

-223 SKYKEASTKCNPP
+223 SKYREASSKCNPP
-236 LDKDELNLIWK
+236 LEKDELNLIWK

-255 KVITNP
+255 KVVTNP

-288 PTFPVDALPKIIRD
+288 HTFPIDALPKIIKD

-347 LYTLIIAESSER
+347 LYTLIIAEPSER

-396 ESKKKTV
+396 ESKKKTI
-403 ESQYAK
+403 ETQYAK

-414 TDLTEIADK
+414 TDLTDIAEK
-423 VASFKEEKPK
+423 VANFKEEKPK

-580 NQTVRLDSEASSL
+580 NQIVRLSSEASTL

-638 PFFDITPPLVVSKD
+638 PFFDITPPLVVSKE
-652 DMANAIL
+652 DMADAIL
-659 IGKYYIEHAK
+659 IGRYYIEHAK
-669 ASYLLMGIDP
+669 ASYSLMGIDP

-685 YVLANIKK
+685 YVLTNIKK

-704 LRASRSYKTVDAI
+704 LRASRSFKNVDSL
-717 TPVLNRLVEYG
+717 TPVLNRLIEYG

-747 IFNQNNKEEKHNE
+747 IFNQNNKEEK
-760 QKD
+760 

>member
-747 IFNQNNKEEKHNE
+747 IFNQNNKEEK
-760 QKD
+760 